1 MIRAAVWL
9 LVALCLCGCVNRYH
23 RITAAPA
30 PPKDAPIGSNAFN
43 GILDHLERGSLHVMQ
58 IHGMGSHSA
67 QEDCGEGSEN
77 LNLQNEIALKLKY
90 GLAGGKDAAITR
102 SIVKDGMVAGTYSV
116 RRFADP
122 DSDRNHDLFFSC
134 ITWGETGKVVKR
146 KLLELEDDFTEKA
159 ENEKHRVWINSQ
171 AKRFVNGSFAD
182 PVIYLG
188 GMGPYI
194 RDVVW
199 QGIVASTS
207 HVAAMNAKK
216 SLTAL
221 TAVEKADAMR
231 SFGSQGYVAIMS
243 DSLGS
248 RIVFDLVCEQSE
260 ALCQG
265 TPLAAVGPKAE
276 MAPYQKRTLAAG
288 SADALVQYQLEHR
301 VVSMYMLANQLPLLE
316 LAYYI
321 PTDDGVP
328 LNLALDRLM
337 SGNHGCYRPLP
348 GLLAPS
354 EDAAS
359 SDTASVEVVAFT
371 DPNDALSY
379 HLTDAFARR
388 CVPVYPSESQA
399 PLRLINVTLPN
410 AKARYLFVYSNLVK
424 AHSSGFKD
432 NPRAIDLMTFG
443 HH

>member
-1 MIRAAVWL
+1 MIRAALWL
-9 LVALCLCGCVNRYH
+9 LVVLCLCGCVNRYH

-43 GILDHLERGSLHVMQ
+43 GIRDHLKRGSLHVMQ

-77 LNLQNEIALKLKY
+77 LDLQDDIALKLKY
-90 GLAGGKDAAITR
+90 GLAGGKDAAIAH

-116 RRFADP
+116 RRFTDP
-122 DSDRNHDLFFSC
+122 DPTRGHDLFFSC
-134 ITWGETGKVVKR
+134 VTWGETGKVVKG

-159 ENEKHRVWINSQ
+159 ENEKHRAWINSQ

-207 HVAAMNAKK
+207 LVAAMNAKK

-221 TAVEKADAMR
+221 TAVEHAEAMR
-231 SFGSQGYVAIMS
+231 SFGSQGYVAIIS

-265 TPLAAVGPKAE
+265 TPLAAA
-276 MAPYQKRTLAAG
+276 APQAGMGSYQKRTLAAE
-288 SADALVQYQLEHR
+288 STDALVQYQLEHR

-316 LAYYI
+316 LAYYT
-321 PTDDGVP
+321 PPKDGVP
-328 LNLALDRLM
+328 LNLSLDRLM
-337 SGNHGCYRPLP
+337 AGDHGCYRPLP

-354 EDAAS
+354 EEATS
-359 SDTASVEVVAFT
+359 SDSAAVEVVAFT

-388 CVPVYPSESQA
+388 CIPLDASGSQA
-399 PLRLINVTLPN
+399 SLRLINVTLPN
-410 AKARYLFVYSNLVK
+410 AKARYLFVDSNLIK
-424 AHSSGFKD
+424 AHSSGFKR
-432 NPRAIDLMTFG
+432 NRRAIDLMTFG

>member
-1 MIRAAVWL
+1 MIRAALWL
-9 LVALCLCGCVNRYH
+9 LVVLCLCGCVNRYH
-23 RITAAPA
+23 RIAPA
-30 PPKDAPIGSNAFN
+30 PEEDAPIGSDSFN
-43 GILDHLERGSLHVMQ
+43 GIQDHLERGSLHVMQ
-58 IHGMGSHSA
+58 IHGMGDHFA
-67 QEDCGEGSEN
+67 RADCGKKSEN
-77 LNLQNEIALKLKY
+77 VHLQTEIASRLGYK
-90 GLAGGKDAAITR
+90 LAGDENAVVTHKIL
-102 SIVKDGMVAGTYSV
+102 KDGMVAGTYSV
-116 RRFADP
+116 RMYTHE
-122 DSDRNHDLFFSC
+122 DRTNRLYFSC
-134 ITWGETGKVVKR
+134 ITWGETGRVVKG
-146 KLLELEDDFTEKA
+146 KLLELDEKFKEKA
-159 ENEKHRVWINSQ
+159 ENEKHRAWINSH

-221 TAVEKADAMR
+221 TAVEQADAMR
-231 SFGSQGYVAIMS
+231 SFGSQGYVAIIS

-265 TPLAAVGPKAE
+265 TPVAAVGPQAE
-276 MAPYQKRTLAAG
+276 MARYQKRTLAAG
-288 SADALVQYQLEHR
+288 SADAFVQYQLEHR

-316 LAYYI
+316 LAYYT
-321 PTDDGVP
+321 PPDDGVP

-337 SGNHGCYRPLP
+337 AGNHGCYRPLP

-410 AKARYLFVYSNLVK
+410 AKARYLFVYSDLIK
-424 AHSSGFKD
+424 AHSSGFKE
-432 NPRAIDLMTFG
+432 NRRAIDLMTFG